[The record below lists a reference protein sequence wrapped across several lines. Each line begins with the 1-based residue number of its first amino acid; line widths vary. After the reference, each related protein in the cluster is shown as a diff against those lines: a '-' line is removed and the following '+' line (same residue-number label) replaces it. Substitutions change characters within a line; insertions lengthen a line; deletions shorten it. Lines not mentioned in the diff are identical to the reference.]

1 MGKYTVA
8 LSPQSKK
15 ELLAIQKQSNKALI
29 RKIEKLFFELS
40 EHPATGTGKP
50 ETLRGDHSGYW
61 SRRLNK
67 KDRIIYRIDD
77 SIVLVYVISMKGH
90 YNDK

>member
-1 MGKYTVA
+1 MGRYTLR
-8 LSPQSKK
+8 LSK
-15 ELLAIQKQSNKALI
+15 ECDTHLQYWQKVSDKATL
-29 RKIEKLFFELS
+29 RKIDKIFSELM

-90 YNDK
+90 YGDK

>member
-8 LSPQSKK
+8 LSPQSRL
-15 ELLAIQKQSNKALI
+15 ELLAIHKHGNKALI
-29 RKIEKLFFELS
+29 KKIEKLFQELS
-40 EHPATGTGKP
+40 EHPTTGTGKP
-50 ETLRGDHSGYW
+50 EPLKGDHSGYW

-77 SIVLVYVISMKGH
+77 SIVLVYVISIKGH
-90 YNDK
+90 YGDK

>member
-1 MGKYTVA
+1 MGKYSVA

-15 ELLAIQKQSNKALI
+15 ELLAIRKQSNTTLI
-29 RKIEKLFFELS
+29 RKIEKLFLELS

-67 KDRIIYRIDD
+67 KERIIYHIDD
-77 SIVLVYVISMKGH
+77 SIVLVYVISLKGH
-90 YNDK
+90 YGDK